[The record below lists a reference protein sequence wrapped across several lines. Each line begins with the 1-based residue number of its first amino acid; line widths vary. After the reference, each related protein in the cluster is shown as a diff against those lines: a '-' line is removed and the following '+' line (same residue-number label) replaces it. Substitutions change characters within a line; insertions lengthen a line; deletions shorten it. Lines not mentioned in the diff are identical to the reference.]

1 MDYSRLKWHVEDKIG
16 VLTLNSPETLNALDS
31 IILNELE
38 AWVDG
43 PAQEETLRAIVI
55 TGEGKA
61 FVAGADIKE
70 MLSLDAQGAK
80 KFGMLGSTIFRKI
93 EKLSIPVLA
102 AVNGFA
108 LGGGCELAL
117 CCDIRLASKRAKF
130 GQPEVGL
137 GITPG
142 FSGTLRLPRVV
153 GVAKAKELI
162 YTAKIVGADEALSL
176 GLVNHVVEPEE
187 LLEKTMQMARQI
199 AGNSGSAVSKS
210 KAAIDRGLDMDIDNA
225 ILVENDL
232 FALCFAQDDQKEG
245 MQAFVNKKKPAF
257 K

>member
-31 IILNELE
+31 VILNELE

>member
-1 MDYSRLKWHVEDKIG
+1 MDYTRLTWHVEDKIG

-31 IILNELE
+31 LTLHELL

-43 PAQEETLRAIVI
+43 LAQDEILRAIVI
-55 TGEGKA
+55 TGAGKA

-70 MLSLDAQGAK
+70 MLSLDVEGAMG
-80 KFGMLGSTIFRKI
+80 FARLGSKIFRKI
-93 EKLSIPVLA
+93 EKLPVPVLA
-102 AVNGFA
+102 AINGFA

-117 CCDIRLASKRAKF
+117 CCDIRIASKRAKL

-137 GITPG
+137 GILPG
-142 FSGTLRLPRVV
+142 FSGTLRLPKIV
-153 GVAKAKELI
+153 GEAKAKELI
-162 YTAKIVGADEALSL
+162 YTGKIIGADEALSI
-176 GLVNHVVEPEE
+176 GLVNQLVEGDE
-187 LLEKTMQMARQI
+187 LLEKTMDMARQI
-199 AGNSGSAVSKS
+199 AANSGSAVSKS

-232 FALCFAQDDQKEG
+232 FALCFAQEDQKEG
-245 MQAFVNKKKPAF
+245 MQAFLNKKKPVF